1 MASRSRGSPSSSSSP
16 SSKANPWPAP
26 SAPPLYPT
34 LSMADL
40 APVEIGPAASSPTAP
55 GSPSQ
60 HDNAPPP
67 SEDVLLRVPGAQL
80 HLIDRRRSHPLAAG
94 DLSLLRIRSGDTS
107 LAAIALLDPVQ
118 WPLARDV
125 AAVKLDPC
133 HYAFSL
139 TVPASADDPS
149 PEPLHYGLTLAHPD
163 ARLDGVLATY
173 TSFSVHSVV
182 GTKELEGRVRD
193 EVEAAAYWTAVAPNV
208 EAYGGAVARTIAT
221 GAEHL
226 AKGILWC
233 GEVTVDRLRWGN
245 EVLKKRM
252 QPGDAN
258 AEVSPEMLRRIKRA
272 KRVSQ
277 ISEKVATGILSGVV
291 KVTGYFTSSLANSK
305 AGKKFFN
312 LLPGE
317 IVLASLDGFGKICDA
332 VEVAGKNVLSTSSTV
347 TTGLV
352 SHKYGDKVAA
362 ATNEGLDA
370 AGHAIGTA
378 WAVFKIRQALNPK
391 SVLKPTTLATS
402 TIKANV
408 AELRAKHGSK

>member
-1 MASRSRGSPSSSSSP
+1 MASRGSPSSYSSP
-16 SSKANPWPAP
+16 RTPTSSKANPWPAP

-40 APVEIGPAASSPTAP
+40 APVEIGPASSPTA
-55 GSPSQ
+55 S
-60 HDNAPPP
+60 DDYNAPPP
-67 SEDVLLRVPGAQL
+67 SEDVLLRVPGARL
-80 HLIDRRRSHPLAAG
+80 HLVDRSRSHPLAAG

-107 LAAIALLDPVQ
+107 LAAIALLGPVQ

-149 PEPLHYGLTLAHPD
+149 PDPLHYGLTLSRPD
-163 ARLDGVLATY
+163 VRLDGVLAAY
-173 TSFSVHSVV
+173 TSFSVHAVV
-182 GTKELEGRVRD
+182 GAGQLEARVRD
-193 EVEAAAYWTAVAPNV
+193 EAEAAAYWTAVAPNV

-233 GEVTVDRLRWGN
+233 GEVTVERLRWGN
-245 EVLKKRM
+245 EVLKRRM

-312 LLPGE
+312 MLPGE
-317 IVLASLDGFGKICDA
+317 IVLASLDGFGT
-332 VEVAGKNVLSTSSTV
+332 LLLLT
-347 TTGLV
+347 LV
-352 SHKYGDKVAA
+352 SY
-362 ATNEGLDA
+362 
-370 AGHAIGTA
+370 
-378 WAVFKIRQALNPK
+378 
-391 SVLKPTTLATS
+391 
-402 TIKANV
+402 KAKCPCGITRLSFHSSGIVRYNIN
-408 AELRAKHGSK
+408 

>member
-1 MASRSRGSPSSSSSP
+1 MASPHGHVPSSP
-16 SSKANPWPAP
+16 SPFNPNNNPYPAP

-34 LSMADL
+34 LTMADL
-40 APVEIGPAASSPTAP
+40 APVEIGASPVSSPTSA
-55 GSPSQ
+55 G
-60 HDNAPPP
+60 DDTCAPPA
-67 SEDVLLRVPGAQL
+67 SEDLLLRIPGAQL
-80 HLIDRRRSHPLAAG
+80 HLIDRSRSHPLAAG
-94 DLSLLRIRSGDTS
+94 DLSILRIRSGATS
-107 LAAIALLDPVQ
+107 LAAIALLDSVQ

-133 HYAFSL
+133 HYSFSL
-139 TVPASADDPS
+139 TVPPSADDPN
-149 PEPLHYGLTLAHPD
+149 PGTLHYGLTLAHPD
-163 ARLDGVLATY
+163 DRLDDLLAAF

-182 GTKELEGRVRD
+182 GTKELESRVRD

-208 EAYGGAVARTIAT
+208 EEYGGKVAKAIAT

-245 EVLKKRM
+245 EVLKKRI

-272 KRVSQ
+272 KKVTQ
-277 ISEKVATGILSGVV
+277 MSEKVATGILSGVV
-291 KVTGYFTSSLANSK
+291 KVTGYFTSSFANSK
-305 AGKKFFN
+305 AGKKLFN

-332 VEVAGKNVLSTSSTV
+332 VEVSGKNVLSTSSTV

-352 SHKYGDKVAA
+352 SHKYGDNAAA

-391 SVLKPTTLATS
+391 SILKPTTLAKS
-402 TIKANV
+402 TIKANA
-408 AELRAKHGSK
+408 AELRAKHKS